1 MHTSRSSQSSAGW
14 ASSTSS
20 SDGSRIGS
28 DTRGRLSWRLWAV
41 VPVLLLAL
49 VVGAVVT
56 AGSSL
61 VDLVGSNPPPADQF
75 DIRRVEFSPGEIRI
89 LVRNPQR
96 DDLTIAN
103 VNVDDAI
110 VPYAVDGPDT
120 LGRLRSA
127 TIVVPFQWVE
137 NDPITV
143 GVTSSTGIQT
153 VKEVPAAVETPEP
166 SVEGFFGYALIGLL
180 VGVLPIAL
188 GLLWLPALRQAGPVW
203 LATFMAFTAGL
214 LTFLGVEA
222 LTESFELQAALPSSL
237 GGAGLVL
244 LGVALSF
251 LGMTALAGRL
261 TGGSEATGVT
271 LALLIAIGIGLHNLG
286 EGLAIGASFAL
297 GELQLGA
304 FLIVGFM
311 IHNVTEGLG
320 IATPVAKTRISVLA
334 LAGLAVVAGA
344 PAILGTWIG
353 GYLSSDVLG
362 ALFFA
367 IAAGAALQVVV
378 EVGRYVARTAPGG
391 LRSGHAIAGFIVG
404 IATMYVTG
412 VLVGI
417 AFGNRRLT
425 AANPGFTT
433 TGL

>member
-1 MHTSRSSQSSAGW
+1 MEAGSA
-14 ASSTSS
+14 APE
-20 SDGSRIGS
+20 
-28 DTRGRLSWRLWAV
+28 RGRLNWRLWAV

-49 VVGAVVT
+49 AVGVVVS

-61 VDLVGSNPPPADQF
+61 VDLVGSNPPSADNF
-75 DIRRVEFSPGEIRI
+75 DIRRIEFEPGEIRI

-110 VPYAVDGPDT
+110 VPYSVDGPTT
-120 LGRLRSA
+120 LGRLRSS
-127 TIVVPFQWVE
+127 TIVVPFQWVDG
-137 NDPITV
+137 DPITV

-153 VKEVPAAVETPEP
+153 VKEVPAAVETPQP
-166 SVEGFFGYALIGLL
+166 SVQGFFGYALIGLL
-180 VGVLPIAL
+180 VGVLPIAF
-188 GLLWLPALRQAGPVW
+188 GLLWLPALRQASPVW
-203 LATFMAFTAGL
+203 LATFMTFTAGL
-214 LTFLGVEA
+214 LTFLGIEA
-222 LTESFELQAALPSSL
+222 LTESFELQAALPASL

-261 TGGSEATGVT
+261 AGGSAATGMT
-271 LALLIAIGIGLHNLG
+271 LALLIAVGIGLHNLG

-320 IATPVAKTRISVLA
+320 IATPVAKTRVTVLA
-334 LAGLAVVAGA
+334 LAGLALIAGA
-344 PAILGTWIG
+344 PAILGAWIG
-353 GYLSSDVLG
+353 GYTTSDVLG

-412 VLVGI
+412 VLV
-417 AFGNRRLT
+417 A
-425 AANPGFTT
+425 
-433 TGL
+433 

>member
-1 MHTSRSSQSSAGW
+1 METRSATTSPG
-14 ASSTSS
+14 
-20 SDGSRIGS
+20 G
-28 DTRGRLSWRLWAV
+28 LNWRLWAV

-49 VVGAVVT
+49 AVGGVVT

-61 VDLVGSNPPPADQF
+61 VDLVGTNPPAADEF
-75 DIRRVEFSPGEIRI
+75 DIRRVEFSPGEIRVV
-89 LVRNPQR
+89 VRNPQR

-110 VPYAVDGPDT
+110 VPYTVDGPTT

-127 TIVVPFQWVE
+127 SIVVPFDWVE
-137 NDPITV
+137 GDPITI
-143 GVTSSTGIQT
+143 GVTSSTGIET
-153 VKEVPAAVETPEP
+153 VKEIPAAIETPQP
-166 SVEGFFGYALIGLL
+166 SVEGFLGYTLIGLL
-180 VGVLPIAL
+180 VGVLPVAL
-188 GLLWLPALRQAGPVW
+188 GLLWLPALRQASAAW
-203 LATFMAFTAGL
+203 LAAFMALTAGL

-222 LTESFELQAALPSSL
+222 LTEAFELQAALPSAL

-261 TGGSEATGVT
+261 TGGSAATGLT
-271 LALLIAIGIGLHNLG
+271 LALLVALGIGLHNLG
-286 EGLAIGASFAL
+286 EGLAIGASFAI

-320 IATPVAKTRISVLA
+320 IAAPVAKSRVTLLA
-334 LAGLAVVAGA
+334 LAALAVVAGA
-344 PAILGTWIG
+344 PTILGAWIG
-353 GYLSSDVLG
+353 GYSSSDVLG
-362 ALFFA
+362 VLFFA
-367 IAAGAALQVVV
+367 IAAGAAFQVVV

-391 LRSGHAIAGFIVG
+391 LRSGYAIVGFIAG

-412 VLVGI
+412 VLV
-417 AFGNRRLT
+417 A
-425 AANPGFTT
+425 
-433 TGL
+433 